1 MSGRGRFI
9 VFEGGDACGKSTQAS
24 RLAADLEALLTRQPG
39 GTAIGSTIRSIVLD
53 PAHTALD
60 DRAEALLYAADKAQ
74 HVHEVIEPA
83 LARGHDVICD
93 RFVASSVVY
102 QGYGRGLDVVYLE
115 DLLGWAT
122 ARLEPDLVLLLE
134 VSDAVMHER
143 LGSERDRLEAMPP
156 DFHARVRDGF
166 RAVASHHDHWTRIDA
181 SGSVVDVA
189 ARVRAAVSER
199 WPSWVAH
206 T

>member
-1 MSGRGRFI
+1 MAGRGRFI
-9 VFEGGDACGKSTQAS
+9 VFEGGDACGKSTQAA
-24 RLAADLEALLTRQPG
+24 RLASDLGAVLTRQPG
-39 GTAIGSTIRSIVLD
+39 GTSIGETIRSIVLD
-53 PAHTALD
+53 PAHVALD

-83 LARGHDVICD
+83 LADGRDVVCD

-102 QGYGRGLDVVYLE
+102 QGYGRGLDVVHLE

-143 LGSERDRLEAMPP
+143 LGAERDRLEALPA
-156 DFHARVRDGF
+156 DFHARVREGF
-166 RAVASHHDHWTRIDA
+166 RSIEAHHEHWMRIDA
-181 SGSVVDVA
+181 SGSVDDVA
-189 ARVRAAVSER
+189 ALVRAAVRAR
-199 WPSWVAH
+199 WPR
-206 T
+206 

>member
-9 VFEGGDACGKSTQAS
+9 VFEGGDACGKSTQAA
-24 RLAADLEALLTRQPG
+24 RLAADLGALLTRQPG
-39 GTAIGSTIRSIVLD
+39 GTEIGATIRSIVLD

-83 LARGHDVICD
+83 LTRGIDVVCD

-122 ARLEPDLVLLLE
+122 GRLEPDLVLLLE
-134 VSDAVMHER
+134 VPDSVMHER
-143 LGSERDRLEAMPP
+143 LGSERDRLEALPA

-166 RAVASHHDHWTRIDA
+166 REIEAHHDHWTRLDA
-181 SGSVVDVA
+181 SGSVDQVA
-189 ARVRAAVSER
+189 ARVHRAVRTR
-199 WPSWVAH
+199 WPS
-206 T
+206 

>member
-9 VFEGGDACGKSTQAS
+9 VFEGGDACGKSTQAV
-24 RLAADLEALLTRQPG
+24 RLAAALGAVLTRQPG
-39 GTAIGSTIRSIVLD
+39 GTAIGATIRSIVLD

-83 LARGHDVICD
+83 LARGDDVVCD

-102 QGYGRGLDVVYLE
+102 QGYGRGLDVTYLE

-143 LGSERDRLEAMPP
+143 LGADRDRLESLPP

-166 RAVASHHDHWTRIDA
+166 RAIEAHHEHWTRIDA
-181 SGSVVDVA
+181 SGSVDAVA
-189 ARVRAAVSER
+189 DRVRAAVDAR
-199 WPSWVAH
+199 WPA
-206 T
+206 